1 MRVSGSPPAK
11 RSRLRPTPVADDG
24 SITTAE
30 RREAFLA
37 RLGRMSAEER
47 IRAARFEFDRW
58 QRAVWAGRYPDE
70 VPTVNGEVEWL
81 ALGLADVE

>member
-1 MRVSGSPPAK
+1 MSGSRRPSARARKAPPA
-11 RSRLRPTPVADDG
+11 DDA
-24 SITTAE
+24 SLATAE

-37 RLGRMSAEER
+37 RLARMSEQER
-47 IRAARFEFDRW
+47 VRAARHEFDRW
-58 QRAVWAGRYPDE
+58 ELVVWAGRYPEE